1 MSIDRGVN
9 LAHDG
14 TNFSAEHA
22 LIRNALR
29 DFGSFPSWNYHYLSG
44 MPFHASPQT
53 AAFYFTAILDWLAP
67 NELLG
72 MRFGV
77 VLSIVASSLGGYF
90 MARTWGA
97 NQLGALLA
105 AILMGGGGA
114 QLGRLW
120 AGHVS
125 FLLAAPY
132 YPFALSF
139 VHIAICRRAFI
150 AMLAA

>member
-1 MSIDRGVN
+1 
-9 LAHDG
+9 
-14 TNFSAEHA
+14 
-22 LIRNALR
+22 
-29 DFGSFPSWNYHYLSG
+29 
-44 MPFHASPQT
+44 
-53 AAFYFTAILDWLAP
+53 
-67 NELLG
+67 

-125 FLLAAPY
+125 CLLAAPY

-139 VHIAICRRAFI
+139 VHIAICRRSFI
-150 AMLAA
+150 AMLAAGSSLGLAILAGGGWVALNLWLLTSIVAIFLTLSRTQTLFSSPYTSLRTLA